1 MKTMPSVTQEQI
13 TTLVKLQKIEIES
26 SSIKEQ
32 LSTVDQR
39 IEVLAKKLLDFNQTI
54 EEQKSLIN
62 ELNEKYR
69 SYESDLQMHLDGI
82 KKSEAKLTSV
92 KTNKEYQSSL
102 KEIDDLKSMNSK
114 IEDDM
119 IEFLDRI
126 EEAENLLKAKT
137 AEFSELESQIKAEKE
152 IIQKE
157 AEEGSHRLENL
168 DAEWKTFSDDI
179 ETEILAIYNQIKE
192 NQAYKIGIVAVK
204 DAVCQGCHM
213 NIPPQ
218 MYNEL
223 QRGDSLK
230 RCPICERII
239 YWKDQNKRSE

>member
-1 MKTMPSVTQEQI
+1 MPSVTQEQI
-13 TTLVKLQKIEIES
+13 TSLVKLQKIEIET
-26 SSIKEQ
+26 SSIKKQ

-39 IEVLAKKLLDFNQTI
+39 IEVLDKKLLDFNQTF

-69 SYESDLQMHLDGI
+69 TYESDLQMHLDRR
-82 KKSEAKLTSV
+82 KKSEAKLSSV

-102 KEIDDLKSMNSK
+102 KEIDDLENINSK

-126 EEAENLLKAKT
+126 EEAENVLKAKT
-137 AEFSELESQIKAEKE
+137 TEFSELETQMKTEKE

-157 AEEGSHRLENL
+157 AEEGRHRLGNL
-168 DAEWKTFSDDI
+168 DAEWETVSGDI
-179 ETEILAIYNQIKE
+179 KAEVLATYNQIKE

-230 RCPICERII
+230 RCPLCERII
-239 YWKDQNKRSE
+239 YWKDQN

>member
-1 MKTMPSVTQEQI
+1 MPSLTQEQI
-13 TTLVKLQKIEIES
+13 ATIVKLQEIEIEI
-26 SSIKEQ
+26 SSIKKQ
-32 LSTVDQR
+32 LNTVDQR
-39 IEVLAKKLLDFNQTI
+39 IEGVDKKLMDFNRTI

-69 SYESDLQMHLDGI
+69 SYESDLQMHLDSI

-114 IEDDM
+114 LEDDM

-137 AEFSELESQIKAEKE
+137 AEFSELESQLKTEKE

-157 AEEGSHRLENL
+157 AEEGRQRLGNL
-168 DAEWKTFSDDI
+168 EAEWETIADNI
-179 ETEILAIYNQIKE
+179 EAAMLATYNQIKE
-192 NQAYKIGIVAVK
+192 NHANKIGIVAVK

-239 YWKDQNKRSE
+239 YWEDQDNRSE

>member
-1 MKTMPSVTQEQI
+1 MRTMPSVTQEQI
-13 TTLVKLQKIEIES
+13 TSLVKLQKIEIET
-26 SSIKEQ
+26 SSIKKQ

-39 IEVLAKKLLDFNQTI
+39 IEVLDKKLLDFNQTI

-69 SYESDLQMHLDGI
+69 TYESDLQMHLDRI
-82 KKSEAKLTSV
+82 KKSEAKLSSV

-102 KEIDDLKSMNSK
+102 KEIDDLENINSK

-126 EEAENLLKAKT
+126 EEAENVLKAKT
-137 AEFSELESQIKAEKE
+137 TEFSELETQMKTEKE

-157 AEEGSHRLENL
+157 AEEGRHRLGNL
-168 DAEWKTFSDDI
+168 DAEWETVTGDI
-179 ETEILAIYNQIKE
+179 EAEVLATYNQIKE

-230 RCPICERII
+230 RCPLCERII
-239 YWKDQNKRSE
+239 YWKDQN

>member
-1 MKTMPSVTQEQI
+1 MPSVTQEQI
-13 TTLVKLQKIEIES
+13 TSLVKLQKIEIET
-26 SSIKEQ
+26 SSIKKQ

-39 IEVLAKKLLDFNQTI
+39 IEVLDKKLLDFNQTI

-69 SYESDLQMHLDGI
+69 TYESDLQMHLDRI
-82 KKSEAKLTSV
+82 KKSEAKLSSV

-102 KEIDDLKSMNSK
+102 KEIDDLENINSK

-126 EEAENLLKAKT
+126 EEAENVLKAKT
-137 AEFSELESQIKAEKE
+137 TEFSELETQMKTEKE

-157 AEEGSHRLENL
+157 AEEGRHRLGNL
-168 DAEWKTFSDDI
+168 DAEWETVTGDI
-179 ETEILAIYNQIKE
+179 EAEVLATYNQIKE

-230 RCPICERII
+230 RCPLCERII
-239 YWKDQNKRSE
+239 YWKDEN

>member
-1 MKTMPSVTQEQI
+1 MPSLTQEQI
-13 TTLVKLQKIEIES
+13 ATLVKLQEIEIEI
-26 SSIKEQ
+26 SSIKKQ
-32 LSTVDQR
+32 LNTVDQR
-39 IEVLAKKLLDFNQTI
+39 IEEVDKKLMDFNHTI

-69 SYESDLQMHLDGI
+69 SYESDLQMHLDSI

-102 KEIDDLKSMNSK
+102 KEIDDLKRMNSK
-114 IEDDM
+114 LEDDM

-126 EEAENLLKAKT
+126 EEAESLLKTKT
-137 AEFSELESQIKAEKE
+137 AEFSELESQLKTEKE

-157 AEEGSHRLENL
+157 AEEGSLRLGNL
-168 DAEWKTFSDDI
+168 EAEWETISGNI
-179 ETEILAIYNQIKE
+179 EAAMLATYNQIKE
-192 NQAYKIGIVAVK
+192 NHANKIGIVAVK

-239 YWKDQNKRSE
+239 YWEDQDNRSE